1 MPHFVT
7 PSGRYPLDQPSSGSY
22 YWPDQSYWTLI
33 MADSLTLSRRE
44 MMALAGSAALLP
56 LTSACKGGT
65 PTSSGARPSAAL
77 KEPLIN
83 SSVSSLAH
91 AIQAKQ
97 VSSVEVVQACL
108 DRIDEV
114 NPTLNAVVQ
123 LAPGATEAAR
133 AADEALARG
142 DLFGPLHGVPM
153 VIKDSLDTKGVI
165 STGGT
170 KGRENF
176 VPAEDATVV
185 RRLKEAGAILLGKTN
200 TPELTLSFETTN
212 LVYGRTNNPWDTS
225 RTSGGS
231 SGGAAAIVAAAGAP
245 FDIGSDFGGSIRL
258 PAHFCGIAGLK
269 PSAGRV
275 PRTGHIYPFGG
286 VQDSFQQLGPLARY
300 VEDLALILPLIAGPD
315 FIDPGVMAMPLGDPN
330 EVDVASLR
338 IGFHTDNGIRTPTA
352 ETQSTIRAAAAALEA
367 VSRRVEESRPAGVEQ
382 SHEIGWPM
390 YGFDGGAAVRRLLR
404 QAGTT
409 ETTLG
414 GDRGAAMTAEELDQA
429 LANVYELR
437 SRMLSYFTD
446 YDAFLCPVN
455 AHPAVPHG
463 SFDLP
468 DYSYTMTY
476 NVTGWPGAVVRGGTS
491 PEGLPIGVQ
500 VVGPPGREDVVLAV
514 AAFVEAE
521 LGGWQPPTL

>member
-300 VEDLALILPLIAGPD
+300 VEDLALILPLIAGPTSST
-315 FIDPGVMAMPLGDPN
+315 P
-330 EVDVASLR
+330 ASWPCHWGIPTRSMLR
-338 IGFHTDNGIRTPTA
+338 RCGSASTPTTVFA
-352 ETQSTIRAAAAALEA
+352 HRPPKH
-367 VSRRVEESRPAGVEQ
+367 SRRSE
-382 SHEIGWPM
+382 
-390 YGFDGGAAVRRLLR
+390 LR
-404 QAGTT
+404 Q
-409 ETTLG
+409 
-414 GDRGAAMTAEELDQA
+414 R
-429 LANVYELR
+429 R
-437 SRMLSYFTD
+437 WR
-446 YDAFLCPVN
+446 P
-455 AHPAVPHG
+455 
-463 SFDLP
+463 
-468 DYSYTMTY
+468 
-476 NVTGWPGAVVRGGTS
+476 
-491 PEGLPIGVQ
+491 
-500 VVGPPGREDVVLAV
+500 
-514 AAFVEAE
+514 
-521 LGGWQPPTL
+521 

>member
-1 MPHFVT
+1 MSDH
-7 PSGRYPLDQPSSGSY
+7 SS
-22 YWPDQSYWTLI
+22 
-33 MADSLTLSRRE
+33 LSRRDVI
-44 MMALAGSAALLP
+44 ALAGTAALLP
-56 LTSACKGGT
+56 LTSACNGE
-65 PTSSGARPSAAL
+65 TSSSPDTRRRADL

-83 SSVSSLAH
+83 SSASSLAQ
-91 AIQAKQ
+91 AIQEKQ
-97 VSSVEVVQACL
+97 VSSTEVVQACL
-108 DRIDEV
+108 DRIADV
-114 NPTLNAVVQ
+114 NPALNAVVQ
-123 LAPGATEAAR
+123 QSPGAMEEAR
-133 AADEALARG
+133 EADEALARG
-142 DLFGPLHGVPM
+142 ELRGPLHGVPM
-153 VIKDSLDTKGVI
+153 VIKDSLDTQGVI

-170 KGRENF
+170 KGRESF

-185 RRLKEAGAILLGKTN
+185 RCLKEAGAILLGKTN
-200 TPELTLSFETTN
+200 TPELTLSFETNN
-212 LVYGRTNNPWDTS
+212 LVYGRTNNPWDIS

-231 SGGAAAIVAAAGAP
+231 SGGAAAIVSAAGAP

-258 PAHFCGIAGLK
+258 PSHFCGIAGLK

-315 FIDPGVMAMPLGDPN
+315 FIDPGVVAMPLGDPKA
-330 EVDVASLR
+330 VGLGSLR

-352 ETQSTIRAAAAALEA
+352 ETQSTVRAAAGALMA
-367 VSRRVEESRPAGVEQ
+367 VSRLVEESRPPGVED
-382 SHEIGWPM
+382 SFEIGWPM
-390 YGFDGGAAVRRLLR
+390 YRFDGGATVRRLLR

-409 ETTLG
+409 ETSLG
-414 GDRGAAMTAEELDQA
+414 ADRGPAMSAEELDQA

-437 SRMLSYFTD
+437 SRMLSYFMD
-446 YDAFLCPVN
+446 YDAFFCPVN

-463 SFDLP
+463 SVDLP

-500 VVGPPGREDVVLAV
+500 IVGPPGREDVVLAV
-514 AAFVEAE
+514 AAFVEQE
-521 LGGWQPPTL
+521 LGGWQPPAI